1 MNKNRLIPI
10 FTTSGETG
18 AYLMYPYIYNRL
30 GEWVGW
36 VTKSREVYSVKGRY
50 VGYLAKGPRILRKR
64 SLSSYRTEQTPPVK
78 PPGRIN
84 VPVMG
89 PLAPLMPELSF
100 AEIDVLGDE
109 PERLHT
115 LDMGELRDDM
125 D

>member
-1 MNKNRLIPI
+1 MSMTRLIPI

-18 AYLMYPYIYNRL
+18 AYLIYPYLFNRL

-36 VTKSREVYSVKGRY
+36 VTETREVFSVQGRY

-64 SLSSYRTEQTPPVK
+64 NAGFQKEQTPPSTI
-78 PPGRIN
+78 PARIQ

-89 PLAPLMPELSF
+89 PLAPMMPELSF
-100 AEIDVLGDE
+100 AEIDVLEDE
-109 PERLHT
+109 PDRLHT
-115 LDMGELRDDM
+115 VDMGELRDDM